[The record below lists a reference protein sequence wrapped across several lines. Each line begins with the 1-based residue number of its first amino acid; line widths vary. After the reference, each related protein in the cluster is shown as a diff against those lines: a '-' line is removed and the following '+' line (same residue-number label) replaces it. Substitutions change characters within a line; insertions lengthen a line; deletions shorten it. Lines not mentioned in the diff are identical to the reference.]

1 MLNKCQP
8 TDSYLIEKSINT
20 DLNIKTRRDAI
31 LKICELEK
39 AHTLAVKK
47 RSEEQS
53 LGIDD
58 VKIMD
63 PKPPNPDLRAG
74 TGPYPYDP
82 GAEDSRQGTHVR
94 KKTV

>member
-8 TDSYLIEKSINT
+8 TDSYLIGKSINT
-20 DLNIKTRRDAI
+20 DLNIKARRDAI

-47 RSEEQS
+47 KRSTENNCVEQS
-53 LGIDD
+53 LGVDD
-58 VKIMD
+58 EKIMD

-74 TGPYPYDP
+74 AGPYPYDP
-82 GAEDSRQGTHVR
+82 GAEDSRHGT
-94 KKTV
+94 

>member
-1 MLNKCQP
+1 MFSKCQP
-8 TDSYLIEKSINT
+8 TDSYLIGKSINT
-20 DLNIKTRRDAI
+20 DLNIKARRDAI

-58 VKIMD
+58 AKIMD

-74 TGPYPYDP
+74 AGPYSYDP
-82 GAEDSRQGTHVR
+82 GAEDSRHGT
-94 KKTV
+94 

>member
-1 MLNKCQP
+1 MGAP
-8 TDSYLIEKSINT
+8 GRTRI
-20 DLNIKTRRDAI
+20 IKARRDAI

-39 AHTLAVKK
+39 AHALAVKK

-58 VKIMD
+58 AKIMD

-74 TGPYPYDP
+74 AGPYPYDP
-82 GAEDSRQGTHVR
+82 GAEDHVMAHR
-94 KKTV
+94 SAKKKCDPR